1 MRFLPF
7 FLYTAI
13 VIKKIVEYNIIGCS
27 FGGVAM
33 SKRGLRRRK
42 RLFEIIEVG
51 NDLDPV
57 SRSYDF
63 LSVGMIIINI
73 AISIMA
79 TYSEIQEQMGFVL
92 VVLEAVTVAFFA
104 VDYVLRLI
112 TARFLYPNMKAS
124 HAVRKYIFSFSG
136 IVDLLSFLPYCLPVF
151 FPQGTV
157 AFRMLRIVKI
167 FRLFRV
173 NAYYDSLN
181 VIKDVLNS
189 RKQQLISSVFI
200 ILVLMVGSSLCMYS
214 LEHEAQPDVF
224 KNAFSGIWWAAST
237 LLTVGYGDIYPVTM
251 LGKMFGIVITFLGV
265 GMVAIP
271 TGIISAGFVDQY
283 TNIKKREEYGY
294 ELDMYFIKINIGEND
309 KWLGKRIADLS
320 LPQNIIVSMIKRRDE
335 FIIPRGDIVIEE
347 DDVIVIGAEPY
358 EDMEHINLKEVV
370 LKAEHKWT
378 GCCIKELDISR
389 NSVIVL
395 VKRKNK
401 ALIPN
406 GNMRLLEGDK
416 VILYTKLNLGE
427 VKQIDV

>member
-1 MRFLPF
+1 
-7 FLYTAI
+7 
-13 VIKKIVEYNIIGCS
+13 
-27 FGGVAM
+27 M
-33 SKRGLRRRK
+33 SKSGLRRRK

-63 LSVGMIIINI
+63 ISVGTIVINI
-73 AISIMA
+73 VVSILA
-79 TYSEIQEQMGFVL
+79 TYSDIQERMGAVL
-92 VVLEAVTVAFFA
+92 VVLETLTVAFFA

-112 TARFLYPNMKAS
+112 TARFLYSDVKAS
-124 HAVRKYIFSFSG
+124 KAVWKYVSSFDG

-151 FPQGTV
+151 FPMGTV

-167 FRLFRV
+167 FRLFRI
-173 NAYYDSLN
+173 NAYYDSIN
-181 VIKDVLNS
+181 VIRDVLNS

-200 ILVLMVGSSLCMYS
+200 ILVLMVGASLCMYS
-214 LEHEAQPDVF
+214 LEHEAQPEVF
-224 KNAFSGIWWAAST
+224 KNAFSGIWWSAST

-251 LGKMFGIVITFLGV
+251 LGKLFGIIIAFLGV

-283 TNIKKREEYGY
+283 TNIKKRTEYGY
-294 ELDMYFIKINIGEND
+294 ELDMHFIKINISEND
-309 KWLGKRIADLS
+309 KWIGMRIADLD
-320 LPQNIIVSMIKRRDE
+320 LPQGIIVAMIKRRDE

-347 DDVIVIGAEPY
+347 DDIIVIGAEPY
-358 EDMEHINLKEVV
+358 EDMEQINLKEVV
-370 LKAEHKWT
+370 LKKEHKWA
-378 GCCIKELDISR
+378 GYCIKELDISR
-389 NSVIVL
+389 NSVIVF

-401 ALIPN
+401 SLIPN
-406 GNMRLLEGDK
+406 GNMRLLEGDR